1 MSLAKVYPDY
11 IKMADINTYL
21 VNKASVKSITDNS
34 VKLELVHYDEDD
46 RIIDTIKVKVSDY
59 NATVV
64 HDRKKITKPDIEDS
78 IYSILRDT
86 KVTEFYLKDGTLG
99 VSSGKLTQT
108 IREDSLEKPNRMLDD
123 INSILELN
131 CALASMFHHRFPIT
145 SEVYSAKGLRSL
157 KDGLKSIDININPSQ
172 KQKVKR

>member
-11 IKMADINTYL
+11 IKMAGINTYL

-46 RIIDTIKVKVSDY
+46 RIIDAIKVKVSDY

-64 HDRKKITKPDIEDS
+64 HDRKKIIKPSFEDS
-78 IYSILRDT
+78 YSILRDT
-86 KVTEFYLKDGTLG
+86 KVTEFYLKDGILG
-99 VSSGKLTQT
+99 ISSGKLTQT
-108 IREDSLEKPNRMLDD
+108 IRTDSLENPSRMLDD

-131 CALASMFHHRFPIT
+131 SALASMFHHRSPIT
-145 SEVYSAKGLRSL
+145 SEIYPAKGLRSL
-157 KDGLKSIDININPSQ
+157 KDGLKSIDINIKTSQ
-172 KQKVKR
+172 NQKVKR